1 MRPVRRLPNRHL
13 RRIEERVGF
22 VVDVVGEM
30 EMLVGMGMVMVV
42 RLHTPKRNSW

>member
-1 MRPVRRLPNRHL
+1 MRLRRLPNRHL

-30 EMLVGMGMVMVV
+30 EMGMLVGMVV